1 MSEKKA
7 LEFILTNAGR
17 NAMINAEHTG
27 TQEIILDEV
36 QFGTGQW
43 TPTAD
48 ATALQQV
55 KVSVEAV
62 GGQDVG
68 DGKIH
73 VTACDYSNLAYNV
86 YEIGVFARI
95 INTAEPDSEEKILF
109 AICSTGEGGEPI
121 LQKSA
126 MAIAAV
132 AFDVFIG
139 DASTDSISFGDT
151 NFQNPPAT
159 TTVAGVAMIATL
171 EEALLGTNGDK
182 IITPSLLVKVLSDA
196 SSQARI
202 ALDTAIKQMIAENGS
217 TSTEVLSTYPSI
229 DNLNDKTLY
238 LIPTSNSI
246 SPPQKG
252 TNADVLEEY
261 PVDSTSINSETFYLI
276 PTENSIGDI
285 NQNDLD
291 TNLKSL
297 NIQDSQPDYST
308 MKIGDAVVSSN

>member
-73 VTACDYSNLAYNV
+73 VTACDYSNLAYNIF
-86 YEIGVFARI
+86 EIGVFARL

-196 SSQARI
+196 NSQARI
-202 ALDTAIKQMIAENGS
+202 ALDTVIKQMITENGS
-217 TSTEVLSTYPSI
+217 TSTEVLSTYPSSI
-229 DNLNDKTLY
+229 DSLNDKTLY
-238 LIPTSNSI
+238 LIPTNNSI
-246 SPPQKG
+246 SPSQNG
-252 TNADVLEEY
+252 TNTEILEEY
-261 PVDSTSINSETFYLI
+261 PTNSNSIESETFYLI
-276 PTENSIGDI
+276 PSENSIGDI

-291 TNLKSL
+291 TNLTSL
-297 NIQDSQPDYST
+297 NIQDQNLITSLC
-308 MKIGDAVVSSN
+308 K